1 MGQMLEEKLRRN
13 VPANFPVHHVLR
25 QTSAVVAVA
34 VVAVAVVAVA
44 VVAVAAVVV
53 DLTKKNAEGRAAAE
67 NEKGAASLRTAKAA
81 AAGGAE
87 NMRTMT
93 WIFSPAPS

>member
-25 QTSAVVAVA
+25 QTN
-34 VVAVAVVAVA
+34 A
-44 VVAVAAVVV
+44 VVAVAAAVAAAVV

>member
-1 MGQMLEEKLRRN
+1 MGQMLEEKLQRN

-25 QTSAVVAVA
+25 QTN
-34 VVAVAVVAVA
+34 A
-44 VVAVAAVVV
+44 VVAVAAVVVV

-81 AAGGAE
+81 AADGAE